1 MIPYNEINEVNNMR
15 IINYGHACFK
25 IIDDDIS
32 IILDPYQDQSVPG
45 LTLPDGLEADYVF
58 CSHDHYDHNAF
69 NKVKLTNCK
78 PQIYMKEIVLN
89 HDPNEGRL
97 RGKSIARI
105 FYFSDYSI
113 CHLGD
118 IGDVEQ
124 ALEIEELKN
133 IDVVLCPING
143 FYTIGALDA
152 LKLQKVLNW
161 KLLIPMHYFK
171 KEDGSGYP
179 DGNQID
185 IFKNKIDKYFSADTN
200 EIEINDKL
208 FSYRYLI
215 FE

>member
-1 MIPYNEINEVNNMR
+1 MI

-32 IILDPYQDQSVPG
+32 IIFDPYQDQSVPR
-45 LTLPDGLEADYVF
+45 LTLPDDLEADYVY

-78 PQIYMKEIVLN
+78 PKIYMKEVVLN
-89 HDPNEGRL
+89 HDPQGGRL
-97 RGKSIARI
+97 RGKSVARI

-118 IGDVEQ
+118 AGDVEQ
-124 ALEIEELKN
+124 LLECEVLKD
-133 IDVVLCPING
+133 IDIVLCPING
-143 FYTIGALDA
+143 FYTISALDA
-152 LKLQKVLNW
+152 LKVQKALNW

-179 DGNQID
+179 DGNQIE
-185 IFKNKIDKYFSADTN
+185 IFKKNIDKYYPIETN
-200 EIEINDKL
+200 ELEIEDKL
-208 FSYRYLI
+208 FSHRYLI